1 MKKIIYL
8 LLVCILLTGC
18 TNPFRQNNLD
28 NANIYTT
35 VYPISYII
43 EYLYGEDSVVTS
55 IYPSGADINNYSL
68 TDKQVADY
76 SKGDLFIYMGIGHEK
91 EIAKSLINKN
101 NNLQIID
108 ATYGLG
114 YKEDIR
120 ELWLAPNNFLMLA
133 KNIKDTLVDYLNNTI
148 KEENVTNK
156 YNELYASVS
165 WIDAELRNIAK
176 ESEDAGNNTLVVANN
191 TLKFLENYGFIVISI
206 DDIVASGSENA
217 LNDLKSKFKN
227 TKYTTILKLKNDGT
241 TELIDEL
248 ASTYKAKIVD
258 INDIVDNN
266 DVSSDYVSIQYENI
280 NAIRNIL
287 LD

>member
-1 MKKIIYL
+1 MKKIVSLLLIL
-8 LLVCILLTGC
+8 LLVTGC
-18 TNPFRQNNLD
+18 TNPFKQTNLD

-43 EYLYGEDSVVTS
+43 NYLYGDDSVVTS
-55 IYPSGADINNYSL
+55 IYPDGADINTYNL
-68 TDKQVADY
+68 TDKQVSDY
-76 SKGDLFIYMGIGHEK
+76 AKGDLFIYMGISHEK

-108 ATYGLG
+108 ATYGLN

-133 KNIKDTLVDYLNNTI
+133 KNIKDTLTDYLDNAI
-148 KEENVTNK
+148 KEENINNK
-156 YNELYASVS
+156 YDELYANVS

-191 TLKFLENYGFIVISI
+191 TLKFLENYGFIVVSI

-217 LNDLKSKFKN
+217 LDDLKSKFKN
-227 TKYTTILKLKNDGT
+227 SKYTTILKLKDDKT

-248 ASTYKAKIVD
+248 VSSYKAKVVD
-258 INDIVDNN
+258 INDIVANS

-280 NAIRNIL
+280 NVIRNIFL
-287 LD
+287 N